1 MSAALQKPSST
12 FARVLSST
20 IGCVSELDG
29 PPATGLGVPDEED
42 VEDEALVVG
51 LAAGCAEPP
60 EPLPHPVRTTVST
73 APAPTTPTCVILFR
87 TMVMHLLG
95 LVDVWSAAPV
105 VNTSG
110 K

>member
-1 MSAALQKPSST
+1 MPGNPRIVHVRPLTLVMMSGLYTVPAAPSPRPSESVMSAALQKPSST

-60 EPLPHPVRTTVST
+60 EPLPPPVRTTAST
-73 APAPTTPTCVILFR
+73 
-87 TMVMHLLG
+87 
-95 LVDVWSAAPV
+95 
-105 VNTSG
+105 
-110 K
+110 